1 MAKVIPFKGILPPKN
16 LADKIVTMSADNY
29 SYEDAKKIVESN
41 QLSYLSIIYPDFID
55 HQKTQAHS
63 LQRFQKIYNRF
74 QWFRKNQYFVQD
86 TKPQFYIYKQKHLNF
101 EFNGIIGAISA
112 EDYFKGNIKI
122 HEQTLSEREKKLK
135 EYLKHCRIN
144 AEPVLFFYPDSKT
157 ITDIILNIQQN
168 SPDIVVNINNIQHFI
183 WKSNDVL
190 INANIQNYF
199 EKTGYVFIADGHH
212 RSASSSLLAKE
223 EQDNIHAQFF
233 LGAFFQESQL
243 KIYSFHR
250 LLKNVVVPDDFVE
263 KISKNFIV
271 EEIQS
276 DYDLK
281 NHILGM
287 YWKNKRYLLKYKNVD
302 DSSIDTDILYQYI
315 LKKIFLIED
324 VRNNPCVD
332 YYSEYI
338 YSRLQA
344 EEMVKKG
351 DYTLA
356 FFTHPVSTTTIK
368 NIALQSNTMP
378 PKSTYVLPKLLNG
391 LVVYSLDESIV
402 LKQ

>member
-1 MAKVIPFKGILPPKN
+1 MAKVVPFKGILPPKN

-29 SYEDAKKIVESN
+29 SYDEAKKIVESN
-41 QLSYLSIIYPDFID
+41 PLSYLSIIYPDFID

-74 QWFRKNQYFVQD
+74 QWFKNNQYFIQD
-86 TKPQFYIYKQKHLNF
+86 AKPQFYIYKQKHLDF

-112 EDYFKGNIKI
+112 EDYFNGNIKI
-122 HEQTLSEREKKLK
+122 HEQTLSERERKLK

-157 ITDIILNIQQN
+157 ITDIMSNIQQN
-168 SPDIVVNINNIQHFI
+168 IPDIKVSIHNVEHNI
-183 WKSNDVL
+183 WKSQDAS
-190 INANIQNYF
+190 INAEIQNYF
-199 EKTGYVFIADGHH
+199 AKTGSVFIADGHH

-223 EQDNIHAQFF
+223 EQDNIHAQYF

-250 LLKNVVVPDDFVE
+250 LLKNVIVPDDFIE
-263 KISKNFIV
+263 KLSEHFIV
-271 EEIQS
+271 EEIQN

-332 YYSEYI
+332 YYAEYI
-338 YSRLQA
+338 YSKTQA
-344 EEMVKKG
+344 EEMVKNGK
-351 DYTLA
+351 YKLA
-356 FFTHPVSTTTIK
+356 FFTHPVTASTIK
-368 NIALQSNTMP
+368 DIALKNSTMP

-391 LVVYSLDESIV
+391 LVVYSLDNGV
-402 LKQ
+402 